1 MILISIRL
9 DPPTLPTFPPYV
21 SPVHCDKRE
30 QSSIWQSFHTLP
42 YQSDTPK
49 YPQTTLRCADGY
61 HSQKIDFLHPR
72 PVTYTDLSLSLS
84 LSLSLFLS
92 LYRAL
97 FLDTTYLHTIYAASI
112 HTLSLTQ
119 STPTFTLCVTY
130 SRAANHI
137 YSYNRLIF
145 VQIDILHFFIC
156 LFICHQN
163 ILSHF
168 FFLIYLNSSFF
179 LIQLYFLLYPTCYSF
194 NLIHLHFLFY
204 LFICHLSLALHLFYL
219 SLIHH
224 AFLSN
229 FFPFPIRSLI
239 LSYPHNWMID
249 AKSLLN

>member
-84 LSLSLFLS
+84 LTLSLFLS

-145 VQIDILHFFIC
+145 VQIDIL
-156 LFICHQN
+156 
-163 ILSHF
+163 HF